1 MTTTPPVE
9 AIARPLWWEDIDPHS
24 ARPRLDRDIEVDVA
38 IVGAG
43 YTGLW
48 TAFALHEADPA
59 IRIAILERD
68 HVGFGASGRNG
79 GFCYDG
85 FAAGP
90 ERIEEM
96 SDLETARDWGAALRE
111 MVDVVGEVT
120 RDHDIS
126 SDFHKGGT
134 IEFLTNGGQQERA
147 REDVDLARRY
157 GWTESDLRILSAD
170 EALEIGRAANV
181 LGGMWSPETASVQP
195 ALLAHGLA
203 DLLDGRGVDI
213 YEGTEVTAISPG
225 VVATAGGRVKASFV
239 VRATEGYTAEL
250 AGHKRTLAPLYS
262 LMIATEPLD
271 ASLWDEIGLSNR
283 ETFGDLRHLV
293 TYGQRTAD
301 GRIAFGGRG
310 APYDYASRVR
320 RNADFGADRFTY
332 VRAALIDIFPQLS
345 DTAITHRW
353 GGVLGVTRNW
363 MPTAGLDKSTGLA
376 WAGGYVGAGVAAANL
391 AGRTLA
397 DLITGK
403 DTRLTRFPWV
413 NHHVRNWEPEP
424 LRWLGINGALQVM
437 KRADS
442 VEEKR
447 GKAAS
452 SSADWLW
459 RIVKI

>member
-1 MTTTPPVE
+1 MTTTPPVD
-9 AIARPLWWEDIDPHS
+9 AAARPLWWEDIDPRP
-24 ARPRLDRDIEVDVA
+24 ARPTLDRDIEVDVA

-48 TAFALHEADPA
+48 TAYALLEADSA

-96 SDLETARDWGAALRE
+96 ADLETARDWGAALRE
-111 MVDVVGEVT
+111 TVDVVGDVT
-120 RDHDIS
+120 TKHGIS
-126 SDFHKGGT
+126 ADFHKGGS
-134 IEFLTNGGQQERA
+134 IEFLTNGGQLERA
-147 REDVDLARRY
+147 REHVDLLHHY
-157 GWTESDLRILSAD
+157 GWAEDDVRILPAG
-170 EALEIGRAANV
+170 EALEIGRAASV
-181 LGGMWSPETASVQP
+181 VGGMWSPETASVQP

-203 DLLDGRGVDI
+203 DLLEGRGVEI
-213 YEGTEVTAISPG
+213 FENTAATAISPG
-225 VVATAGGRVKASFV
+225 VVATARGRVKAPFI

-271 ASLWDEIGLSNR
+271 ESLWDEIGLANR
-283 ETFGDLRHLV
+283 ELFGDLRHLV

-310 APYDYASRVR
+310 APYDFASRVR
-320 RNADFGADRFTY
+320 RNADFAADRFTY
-332 VRAALIDIFPQLS
+332 VRAALVDIFPQLR
-345 DTAITHRW
+345 DTVISHRW

-363 MPTAGLDKSTGLA
+363 MPTAGLDRKTGLA
-376 WAGGYVGAGVAAANL
+376 WAGGYVGAGLAAANL

-397 DLITGK
+397 DLIGGSE
-403 DTRLTRFPWV
+403 TRLTRFPWV

-447 GKAAS
+447 GTPAS
-452 SSADWLW
+452 SAGWLW